1 MTQKE
6 LVRNFVQNV
15 LGCGCP
21 EGVFEEIEVKQGPV
35 DIDGIPVTRSI
46 KVGGRLLIYIIL
58 SEDLNDVSDSLKALI
73 QSGKKMRDSEGLNR
87 FRLVVAS
94 RSAGTDW
101 EALGQAFHEIQDID
115 DRLHLHVIDSQTLP
129 PLL

>member
-1 MTQKE
+1 MNQKMTQKE

-58 SEDLNDVSDSLKALI
+58 SEDLNDGSDSLKALI
-73 QSGKKMRDSEGLNR
+73 QSGKKCATVKGSTGFGSWSPPGL
-87 FRLVVAS
+87 LA
-94 RSAGTDW
+94 
-101 EALGQAFHEIQDID
+101 
-115 DRLHLHVIDSQTLP
+115 QTGKRWVRP
-129 PLL
+129 FMKSKISTTGFTSM